1 MQWLGDIRRGTTWYD
16 KLEALF
22 SEVDDEALPCTSD
35 DEVEGV
41 PREHVD
47 EDGVEGT
54 AD

>member
-1 MQWLGDIRRGTTWYD
+1 MYEE
-16 KLEALF
+16 LEALF
-22 SEVDDEALPCTSD
+22 SEVDDEAYLAPEGD

-47 EDGVEGT
+47 EDGVEDM